1 MLVEE
6 AVQDG
11 RDANLAIRKG
21 LGVARD
27 HAAASP
33 RAHVVVV
40 HVLDRLRHLTGVG
53 VVEDELAAEVV
64 GCIVVG

>member
-1 MLVEE
+1 MLVQQ

-11 RDANLAIRKG
+11 RDAHPPIGKG

-27 HAAASP
+27 DSAASP
-33 RAHVVVV
+33 RAYVVVV
-40 HVLDRLRHLTGVG
+40 HVLDRLRHLTRVG

-64 GCIVVG
+64 GCIFVG